1 MNTDAILV
9 LTTAPDAEVAAR
21 LARDLVEAK
30 LAACV
35 NLVGGVTSIYRWQ
48 GEVHEDAEV
57 QMLIKTRDALL
68 PAIETWLDT
77 HHPYDVPE
85 FLTLPIAGG
94 SSAYLAWLLGQTELG
109 QSG

>member
-1 MNTDAILV
+1 MDTDAILV
-9 LTTAPDAEVAAR
+9 LTTAPDPEVATQ
-21 LARDLVEAK
+21 LARGLVDAK

-35 NLVGGVTSIYRWQ
+35 NVIGGMTSVYRWR

-57 QMLIKTRDALL
+57 QLLVKTRDALL

-85 FLTLPIAGG
+85 LLALPVSDG
-94 SSAYLAWLLGQTELG
+94 SSGYLTWLAEQTELG
-109 QSG
+109 S